1 MVFFKSLMFH
11 SSDLVSICWIIF
23 LVYWVLHWRSV
34 KATKETAWKSQRTG
48 WIIAWILVIGYF
60 LSPWRRDT
68 FLNRSDLAL
77 FSVFGTTAVQII
89 GIIFLI
95 SGLVIAILA
104 RKTLADNWSGNVELK
119 KDHKLITTG
128 IYAYVRHP
136 IYTGVSFMVFGTF
149 LLYHSIL
156 AILLLFIIV
165 GFLSY
170 KLKREEILLL
180 KHFPKEYPAYMRRT
194 KALIPFIY

>member
-23 LVYWVLHWRSV
+23 LVYWALHWRAV

-48 WIIAWILVIGYF
+48 WIIAWILVIVYF
-60 LSPWRRDT
+60 LSPWGRDT

-119 KDHKLITTG
+119 KDHKLQQESMPMSG
-128 IYAYVRHP
+128 ILF
-136 IYTGVSFMVFGTF
+136 IQEF
-149 LLYHSIL
+149 HSWDSG
-156 AILLLFIIV
+156 LLFFIIQY
-165 GFLSY
+165 FQFY
-170 KLKREEILLL
+170 
-180 KHFPKEYPAYMRRT
+180 FC
-194 KALIPFIY
+194 